1 MNEVLGFEK
10 EHQFLLNAFKSNNLN
25 NSIII
30 SGQKGI
36 GKNTFLFNI
45 IKEFFHLSIDS
56 NNLNHHFNLLLNNTH
71 PNVKYVSKELN
82 SLLGSRKKT
91 I

>member
-10 EHQFLLNAFKSNNLN
+10 EHQYLLNAFKSNNLN

-45 IKEFFHLSIDS
+45 I
-56 NNLNHHFNLLLNNTH
+56 
-71 PNVKYVSKELN
+71 
-82 SLLGSRKKT
+82 R
-91 I
+91 